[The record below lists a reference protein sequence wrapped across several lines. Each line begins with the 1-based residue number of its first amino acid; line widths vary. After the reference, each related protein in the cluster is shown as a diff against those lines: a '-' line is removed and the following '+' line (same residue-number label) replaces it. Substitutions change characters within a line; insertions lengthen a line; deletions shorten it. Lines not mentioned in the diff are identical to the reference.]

1 MNNTKKVKIV
11 DGIRRFYYKGKV
23 CLVREV
29 IATGNGIKGCVTIKN
44 GFEFY
49 LINNNSNFTDIEKRN
64 ILHRLLKR
72 KKLNKFVYGNEVME
86 FIGE

>member
-1 MNNTKKVKIV
+1 MNNIEKVKIV
-11 DGIRRFYYKGKV
+11 DGFKGFYYKGKV
-23 CLVREV
+23 CLVSEV
-29 IATGNGIKGCVTIKN
+29 IAVGNGIKGCVTIKN

-72 KKLNKFVYGNEVME
+72 KKLNKIVYGNEVME
-86 FIGE
+86 FIRD